1 MKTVMIALVALS
13 MLATVGVLFAGLLG
27 MARSPGDGARSNKLM
42 RYRIGFQFL
51 ALVLFGLLMLM
62 TRA

>member
-1 MKTVMIALVALS
+1 MKTFMMVLVGLA

-27 MARSPGDGARSNKLM
+27 MARDPGNGARSNKLM

-62 TRA
+62 ARG